1 MKIVIIIAFK
11 KDVLVIRINIME
23 LFLFFVL
30 LFIFVVFSL
39 RPVDLEKKYKDNYKH
54 EIEEII
60 KKRRL

>member
-1 MKIVIIIAFK
+1 
-11 KDVLVIRINIME
+11 ME